1 MGRVLSRIF
10 SQLVRLVEFRRETQR
25 RLKSAAIGPVGYT
38 GSGLPDCTL
47 ADQALE
53 ESSLLEEYNSE
64 SAFHG
69 SVGLP

>member
-1 MGRVLSRIF
+1 MLSKII
-10 SQLVRLVEFRRETQR
+10 SQLVRLVEVRRETRR
-25 RLKSAAIGPVGYT
+25 RLKSAGIGPVGYM
-38 GSGLPDCTL
+38 GSELPDYTL
-47 ADQALE
+47 ADHALE